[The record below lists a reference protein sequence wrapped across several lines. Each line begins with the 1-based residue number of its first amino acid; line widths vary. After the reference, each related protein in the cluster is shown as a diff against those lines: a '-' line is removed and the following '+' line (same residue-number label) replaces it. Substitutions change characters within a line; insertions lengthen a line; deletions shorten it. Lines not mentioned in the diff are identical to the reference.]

1 MPQFKST
8 IIKIDFSDHFPIV
21 NTLETNETSQKPV
34 AQSTYK
40 RSYCEKTIG
49 KFTNTLQNRN
59 WDDIKKIEDPNKAYK
74 YFLDIVIN
82 ICDKSFPKTKVK
94 VKFKSD
100 QNPCITR
107 GVEKSSKKKQR
118 IYVKFSK
125 NKPSKMKRH
134 IKLIK
139 PIWNH

>member
-8 IIKIDFSDHFPIV
+8 IIKIDFSDNFPIL
-21 NTLETNETSQKPV
+21 NTLETNEISQKPV

-107 GVEKSSKKKQR
+107 GVAKSSKKKQR

-139 PIWNH
+139 PI